1 MTPMRNLQTTND
13 SPVTKDWEFGW
24 KVRPLESIYLQRDS
38 LNEILYNMLNY
49 SEPIHRVFHALADP
63 TRLEMFEQLCGGPA
77 SVSELAKE
85 LPVSLPAVLQHLAV
99 LEADGIV
106 HSEKVGR
113 VRTCRIEPAV
123 LQKTN
128 NWVAERRAMWER
140 SLDRLG
146 DFLAEGSD

>member
-1 MTPMRNLQTTND
+1 MHA
-13 SPVTKDWEFGW
+13 
-24 KVRPLESIYLQRDS
+24 
-38 LNEILYNMLNY
+38 ILHNMLNY

-128 NWVAERRAMWER
+128 DWVAERRAMWER

>member
-1 MTPMRNLQTTND
+1 
-13 SPVTKDWEFGW
+13 
-24 KVRPLESIYLQRDS
+24 
-38 LNEILYNMLNY
+38 MLNY

-113 VRTCRIEPAV
+113 VRTCRI
-123 LQKTN
+123 QKTN
-128 NWVAERRAMWER
+128 DWVAERRAMWER

>member
-1 MTPMRNLQTTND
+1 LINYSEVPQAVFSNQ
-13 SPVTKDWEFGW
+13 F
-24 KVRPLESIYLQRDS
+24 YLQRDS
-38 LNEILYNMLNY
+38 LSEILHDMLNY

-63 TRLEMFEQLCGGPA
+63 TRLEMFEQLCGGPV

-128 NWVAERRAMWER
+128 DWVAERRAMWER

-146 DFLAEGSD
+146 DFLTEDSD

>member
-1 MTPMRNLQTTND
+1 
-13 SPVTKDWEFGW
+13 
-24 KVRPLESIYLQRDS
+24 
-38 LNEILYNMLNY
+38 MLNY

-63 TRLEMFEQLCGGPA
+63 TRLAMFEKLCGGPA

-106 HSEKVGR
+106 QSKKVGR
-113 VRTCRIEPAV
+113 VRTCRIQPAA
-123 LQKTN
+123 LHKADD
-128 NWVAERRAMWER
+128 WVTKRRAVWER

-146 DFLAEGSD
+146 DYLAEEND